1 MFWTHE
7 IPTRKHFG
15 PKKYPRKEI
24 SDPSRYDG
32 TTDPRDPP
40 ETFSFLK
47 KIMAFSL
54 DKMFIV
60 YNVYNHPLS
69 KIYSLKQIEYIIE
82 IDFRNPRSNCLEQFL
97 LIIQFYTFRVDL
109 VLRMWYFFIFF
120 LSLILLFFFLYIFLC
135 KNEINPLLSSLM
147 YNFQLNSRLE

>member
-1 MFWTHE
+1 
-7 IPTRKHFG
+7 
-15 PKKYPRKEI
+15 
-24 SDPSRYDG
+24 
-32 TTDPRDPP
+32 
-40 ETFSFLK
+40 
-47 KIMAFSL
+47 MAFSL

-109 VLRMWYFFIFF
+109 VVFFNFFPLTDSSLF
-120 LSLILLFFFLYIFLC
+120 LSLYF
-135 KNEINPLLSSLM
+135 PV
-147 YNFQLNSRLE
+147 

>member
-1 MFWTHE
+1 MPTKINFRPKKVRWYDRPKR
-7 IPTRKHFG
+7 PTRDIFL
-15 PKKYPRKEI
+15 
-24 SDPSRYDG
+24 
-32 TTDPRDPP
+32 
-40 ETFSFLK
+40 LK

-54 DKMFIV
+54 NKMFIV

-82 IDFRNPRSNCLEQFL
+82 IDFRNRRSNCLEQFL

-135 KNEINPLLSSLM
+135 KNEINLLLSSLM
-147 YNFQLNSRLE
+147 YNFQLNSKLE